1 MCERG
6 WIDPDKPHTYYTKQG
21 KKDLYGI
28 LDETSSLNCLMS
40 KQSDFLEEETL
51 LQYYARELGV
61 ESDRSPKCHPE
72 IAGEGI
78 EFDWGC
84 SYSSH

>member
-1 MCERG
+1 
-6 WIDPDKPHTYYTKQG
+6 
-21 KKDLYGI
+21 
-28 LDETSSLNCLMS
+28 MS
-40 KQSDFLEEETL
+40 KQPDFLEEETL